1 MKLKL
6 NAWLSAAAISLF
18 IASLSAPVMAAEKA
32 NATGTWKWTA
42 QGRGG
47 GQPMEITL
55 KLKQEGEKLTG
66 ALIRNEQET
75 AISEGKIKDNTL
87 SFQTSVE
94 RGGQT
99 FVSKY
104 QGKLDG
110 DIIKGTIESERQGQK
125 NTREWEAKRVKDAKK

>member
-1 MKLKL
+1 
-6 NAWLSAAAISLF
+6 
-18 IASLSAPVMAAEKA
+18 
-32 NATGTWKWTA
+32 
-42 QGRGG
+42 
-47 GQPMEITL
+47 MEITL